1 MNKIIYILIILI
13 IFSSCT
19 KTIDV
24 PLAEQS
30 LVAYSKN
37 IDLFS
42 LDVIDNQFYFLSE
55 EDTTQLNYYS
65 LTPSGVFETV
75 CNVNDYFPETYTVDS
90 TSNYKAQVFEDKS
103 KAVSFSYRLKGRK
116 FFSLVK
122 LDNNN
127 QLQWQVTDTI
137 IKEKDGYSLE
147 NISIN
152 TNGDINVFF
161 TSGRPTPDLRTTVYL
176 SSYNGTTGEL
186 NLQTQIVINGL
197 IIQTIPLSEGGIMIF
212 SGLPKGSLGTG
223 EMVYENLRIWLYKDG
238 ELKNVETEYSVISYY
253 MGLSQDGNNF
263 IVSALTLTGEE
274 SYDALFFS
282 VSMENGVN
290 WDIYLP
296 EAEIYGITNSSD
308 GYIVT
313 GKEFN
318 TLSEGSI
325 LMAKINKQGD
335 LMWNEPFKSETFGM
349 GVIETEQTITWL
361 GLSHESVIEESFFLV
376 KTNNYGIFE

>member
-1 MNKIIYILIILI
+1 MNKYIYILIILI

-37 IDLFS
+37 IDLSS
-42 LDVIDNQFYFLSE
+42 LDIIDNQFYFMSE

-65 LTPSGVFETV
+65 LTTNGVLETV
-75 CNVNDYFPETYTVDS
+75 CNVNDYFPETYTLDS
-90 TSNYKAQVFEDKS
+90 ILDYKAKTFEDNS
-103 KAVSFSYRLKGRK
+103 KAVSFSYLNKRK
-116 FFSLVK
+116 KRFSVLK
-122 LDNNN
+122 LDANNTIKW
-127 QLQWQVTDTI
+127 QLIDTVPFG
-137 IKEKDGYSLE
+137 KEGYSLE

-152 TNGDINVFF
+152 TNGDIDVLFSTN
-161 TSGRPTPDLRTTVYL
+161 RPSSDLKSIVYL
-176 SSYNGTTGEL
+176 NRYNGTTGKL
-186 NLQTQIVINGL
+186 NLQSEIIINGL
-197 IIQTIPLSEGGIMIF
+197 IIQAIPLSEGGIMIF
-212 SGLPKGSLGTG
+212 SGLPKGSPGTG

-238 ELKNVETEYSVISYY
+238 ELKSVETKYSVISYY

-263 IVSALTLTGEE
+263 IISALTLTGEE

-282 VSMENGVN
+282 VSMENGVD

-313 GKEFN
+313 GQELN

-325 LMAKINKQGD
+325 LMAKINKQGE
-335 LMWNEPFKSETFGM
+335 LMWNEPFKAKSYGI
-349 GVIETEQTITWL
+349 GAIETEQTITWL
-361 GLSHESVIEESFFLV
+361 GVALESVIDESFFLLR
-376 KTNNYGIFE
+376 TNNYGIFE